1 NKTICINDGELIV
14 GERGPAP
21 RATPTYPELCCHTM
35 EDLRIL
41 DSRERTPFVVSDEV
55 RNIYS
60 ERIIPF
66 WTSKT
71 MREKLF
77 ASMAVLVWVIGCAS
91 VRTKTTDKQME
102 KKIDELLAKMTL
114 EEKVGQMT
122 QVTLEV
128 VAGETSED
136 GWLKLDKKKLE
147 DAIVNHQV
155 GSILNCG
162 GQARSVD
169 NWHEIITQIQ
179 DIATKQTRLGI
190 PIIYGIDAIH
200 GANYTLGA
208 TIFPQHI
215 AMAATGNVDLV
226 RTESEITAL
235 EVRAS
240 GMPWNFS
247 PVLGLGRNPM
257 WSRHWETFGEDAYIS
272 SVMAAA
278 YIEGQQ
284 GSDISQPT
292 KIAAC
297 MKHYMGYSVPLSGK
311 DRTPAYI
318 PERQLRQLFLKPFA
332 AAAEAGVATVMVN
345 SSEING
351 IPAHSD
357 RFLLVDLLRGELG
370 FDGFVVSDWADIDN
384 LYTRE
389 MVAKD
394 QREAVKMAVMAGVD
408 MSMVP
413 NDYSFYD
420 HLVEL
425 VKSGEVPMRR
435 INEAVADILRVK
447 FQLGLFEKPYPNK
460 QLKEQFA
467 TDTSRKVN
475 LKAAREAITLL
486 KNENN
491 ILPLDKNR
499 KVLVTGPCANKLS
512 VLNGGWTITWQGD
525 NEALYPQE
533 KATILEAIQDK
544 VGTSSVEYIE
554 GVTFD
559 EEVDISRAVSAANN
573 ADVIVACLGEPPYC
587 ETPGNI
593 NDLTLSAPQIR
604 LVQELAGT
612 GKPIVMVL
620 VQGRPRV
627 IRTIVDNAGAI
638 LTAYLPGMEGG
649 QAIADVLFGDANPS
663 GKLPFTYPKYSGW
676 HICYDHKKSEDTASS
691 KFDPQWEFGHG
702 LSYTTFKYNDLKL
715 DKNKLSAN
723 DTLTIT
729 VNITNTGQREGAE
742 IVQLF
747 LSDIVATVTPPVKSL
762 KRFSKVPFS
771 PGQNQTVKFELGW
784 DDFAFIGRNNKPI
797 VEPGEFKVNVGGLT
811 ETFAIH

>member
-1 NKTICINDGELIV
+1 MRKCAISIV
-14 GERGPAP
+14 TVAM
-21 RATPTYPELCCHTM
+21 L
-35 EDLRIL
+35 
-41 DSRERTPFVVSDEV
+41 S
-55 RNIYS
+55 
-60 ERIIPF
+60 
-66 WTSKT
+66 W
-71 MREKLF
+71 
-77 ASMAVLVWVIGCAS
+77 MAGCVS
-91 VRTKTTDKQME
+91 VRTKTADKQME
-102 KKIDELLAKMTL
+102 KKIDKLLAKMTL

-128 VAGETSED
+128 VAGQTSED
-136 GWLKLDKKKLE
+136 GWLRLDKKKLQ
-147 DAIVNHQV
+147 DAIVAHNV

-162 GQARSVD
+162 GQARTVD
-169 NWHEIITQIQ
+169 NWCEIITQMQ
-179 DIATKQTRLGI
+179 DMATKQTRLGI

-226 RTESEITAL
+226 RAESEITAL
-235 EVRAS
+235 EIRAS

-257 WSRHWETFGEDAYIS
+257 WPRQWETFGEDAYIA

-278 YIEGQQ
+278 YVEGQQ

-292 KIAAC
+292 KVAAC
-297 MKHYMGYSVPLSGK
+297 MKHYFGYSVPLTGK

-318 PERQLRQLFLKPFA
+318 PERQLRQYFLKPFA
-332 AAAEAGVATVMVN
+332 AAAKAGVATVMVN

-351 IPAHSD
+351 IPVHSD
-357 RFLLVDLLRGELG
+357 KFLLVDVLRGELG

-394 QREAVKMAVMAGVD
+394 QRQAVKMAVMAGID

-413 NDYSFYD
+413 YNYSFYD
-420 HLVEL
+420 HLVDL
-425 VKSGEVPMRR
+425 VKTGEVPMSR
-435 INEAVADILRVK
+435 IDQAVADILRVK

-467 TDTSRKVN
+467 SDASRQVN

-491 ILPLDKNR
+491 ILPLSKNT
-499 KVLVTGPCANKLS
+499 KVLVTGPSANKLS
-512 VLNGGWTITWQGD
+512 LLNGGWTITWQGN

-533 KATILEAIQDK
+533 KSTILEVIQDK
-544 VGTSSVEYIE
+544 AGTSNVEYIE

-559 EEVDISRAVSAANN
+559 KELDIPAAVSAASR
-573 ADVIVACLGEPPYC
+573 ADVIVACIGEPTYC

-593 NDLTLSAPQIR
+593 DDLTMSAPQIR

-612 GKPIVMVL
+612 GKPIVMML
-620 VQGRPRV
+620 VEGRPRV
-627 IRTIVDNAGAI
+627 VRTIVDDAGAI

-649 QAIADVLFGDANPS
+649 QAVADVLFGDVNPS

-676 HICYDHKKSEDTASS
+676 HVCYDYKKSEDTAPN
-691 KFDPQWEFGHG
+691 KFDPQWPFGHG
-702 LSYTTFKYNDLKL
+702 LSYTTFGYSGLKL
-715 DKNKLSAN
+715 DKKQLSPDEKLMV
-723 DTLTIT
+723 T
-729 VNITNTGQREGAE
+729 VDVTNTGSREGAE

-762 KRFSKVPFS
+762 KRFTKLSLK
-771 PGQNQTVKFELGW
+771 PGEKQTVKFELGW
-784 DDFAFIGRNNKPI
+784 DDFAFIGRKNKPV
-797 VEPGEFKVNVGGLT
+797 VEPGEFKISVGGLT
-811 ETFAIH
+811 EAFEIQ

>member
-1 NKTICINDGELIV
+1 
-14 GERGPAP
+14 
-21 RATPTYPELCCHTM
+21 
-35 EDLRIL
+35 
-41 DSRERTPFVVSDEV
+41 
-55 RNIYS
+55 
-60 ERIIPF
+60 
-66 WTSKT
+66 
-71 MREKLF
+71 
-77 ASMAVLVWVIGCAS
+77 MAVAMLSWAAGCVS

-102 KKIDELLAKMTL
+102 KKIDRLLTKMTL
-114 EEKVGQMT
+114 QEKVGQMT

-128 VAGETSED
+128 VAGQASED
-136 GWLKLDKKKLE
+136 GWLKLDKKKLH
-147 DAIVNHQV
+147 DAIVTHNV

-162 GQARSVD
+162 GQARIMD
-169 NWHEIITQIQ
+169 NWHEIITEIQ
-179 DIATKQTRLGI
+179 NMATKQTRLGI

-200 GANYTLGA
+200 GADYTLGA

-226 RTESEITAL
+226 RAESEITAL

-257 WSRHWETFGEDAYIS
+257 WSRHWETFGEDAYIAS
-272 SVMAAA
+272 IMGAA
-278 YIEGQQ
+278 YVEGQQ

-292 KIAAC
+292 KVAAC
-297 MKHYMGYSVPLSGK
+297 MKHYLGYSVPLTGK

-318 PERQLRQLFLKPFA
+318 PERQLRQYFLKPFA

-351 IPAHSD
+351 IPVHSD
-357 RFLLVDLLRGELG
+357 KFVLIDLLRGELG
-370 FDGFVVSDWADIDN
+370 FNGFVVSDWADINN
-384 LYTRE
+384 LCTRE

-413 NDYSFYD
+413 YDYSFYD
-420 HLVEL
+420 HLVDL

-435 INEAVADILRVK
+435 IDEAVADILRIK
-447 FQLGLFEKPYPNK
+447 FRLGLFEKPYPDK
-460 QLKEQFA
+460 QLKEQLA
-467 TDTSRKVN
+467 TESSRQVN
-475 LKAAREAITLL
+475 LQAAREAITLL

-491 ILPLDKNR
+491 ILPLGKDKE
-499 KVLVTGPCANKLS
+499 VLVTGPTANKLS

-533 KATILEAIQDK
+533 KSTILEAIQDK
-544 VGTSSVEYIE
+544 AGTGSVEYIE
-554 GVTFD
+554 AVTFD
-559 EEVDISRAVSAANN
+559 KELDIPAVVSAASR
-573 ADVIVACLGEPPYC
+573 ADVIVACLGEPTYC

-593 NDLTLSAPQIR
+593 DDLTLSAPQIR
-604 LVQELAGT
+604 LIQELTGT
-612 GKPIVMVL
+612 GKPVVMVL

-627 IRTIVDNAGAI
+627 VRTIVDHAGAI

-649 QAIADVLFGDANPS
+649 QAIADVLFGDTNPS

-676 HICYDHKKSEDTASS
+676 HVCYDHKKSEDTAPN
-691 KFDPQWEFGHG
+691 KFDPQWPFGHG
-702 LSYTTFKYNDLKL
+702 LSYTTFEYSGLKL
-715 DKNKLSAN
+715 DKKQLPPDDKLAV
-723 DTLTIT
+723 T
-729 VNITNTGQREGAE
+729 VDITNTGSRKGAE

-762 KRFSKVPFS
+762 KRFTKVYLK
-771 PGQNQTVKFELGW
+771 PGEKQTVKFELSW
-784 DDFAFIGRNNKPI
+784 DDFAFIGRENKPV
-797 VEPGEFKVNVGGLT
+797 VEPGEFKISIGGLT
-811 ETFAIH
+811 ESFEIK

>member
-1 NKTICINDGELIV
+1 MRTYAITV
-14 GERGPAP
+14 M
-21 RATPTYPELCCHTM
+21 ATAMLAW
-35 EDLRIL
+35 
-41 DSRERTPFVVSDEV
+41 S
-55 RNIYS
+55 
-60 ERIIPF
+60 
-66 WTSKT
+66 
-71 MREKLF
+71 
-77 ASMAVLVWVIGCAS
+77 AGCAS
-91 VRTKTTDKQME
+91 VETTAADKQME
-102 KKIDELLAKMTL
+102 KKIDKLLAKMTL

-128 VAGETSED
+128 VGGESSED
-136 GWLKLDKKKLE
+136 GWLKLDEKKLQ
-147 DAIVNHQV
+147 DAIIAHQV

-169 NWHEIITQIQ
+169 NWLQIITQMQ
-179 DIATKQTRLGI
+179 AMATKQTRLGI

-215 AMAATGNVDLV
+215 AMAATGNVELV
-226 RTESEITAL
+226 RIESEITAL

-257 WSRHWETFGEDAYIS
+257 WPRQWETFGEDAYIS

-278 YIEGQQ
+278 YVEGQQ

-292 KIAAC
+292 KVAAC
-297 MKHYMGYSVPLSGK
+297 MKHYLGYSVPLSGK

-332 AAAEAGVATVMVN
+332 AAAKVGVATVMVN

-351 IPAHSD
+351 IPVHSD
-357 RFLLVDLLRGELG
+357 RFLLIDVLRGELG
-370 FDGFVVSDWADIDN
+370 FEGFVVSDWADINN

-389 MVAKD
+389 MVARY
-394 QREAVKMAVMAGVD
+394 QRQAVKMAVMAGVD

-413 NDYSFYD
+413 YDYSFYE
-420 HLVEL
+420 HLVDL
-425 VKSGEVPMRR
+425 VKTGEVPMSR
-435 INEAVADILRVK
+435 IDEAVADILRVK
-447 FQLGLFEKPYPNK
+447 FQLGLFEKPYPDK

-467 TDTSRKVN
+467 TDASRQAN
-475 LKAAREAITLL
+475 LQAAREAMTLL
-486 KNENN
+486 KNESGL
-491 ILPLDKNR
+491 LPLGKDK
-499 KVLVTGPCANKLS
+499 KVLVTGPCSDKLS
-512 VLNGGWTITWQGD
+512 ILNGGWTITWQGD

-533 KATILEAIQDK
+533 KSTILEAIQDK
-544 VGTSSVEYIE
+544 VGASNVEYIE
-554 GVTFD
+554 AVKFD
-559 EEVDISRAVSAANN
+559 KELDISRAVSAASRV
-573 ADVIVACLGEPPYC
+573 DVIVACLGEPTYC

-593 NDLTLSAPQIR
+593 DDLMLSAPQIR
-604 LVQELAGT
+604 LVQELAKT
-612 GKPIVMVL
+612 DKPIVMVFT
-620 VQGRPRV
+620 QGRPRV

-638 LTAYLPGMEGG
+638 LMAYLPGMEGG

-676 HICYDHKKSEDTASS
+676 HVCYDHKKSENAAPN

-702 LSYTTFKYNDLKL
+702 LSYTTFKYGDLRI
-715 DKNKLSAN
+715 DKNNISAD
-723 DTLTIT
+723 DTLIVT
-729 VNITNTGQREGAE
+729 VNVTNTGQREAAE

-762 KRFSKVPFS
+762 KRFTKIFLK
-771 PGQNQTVKFELGW
+771 PGEKQTVKFELSW
-784 DDFAFIGRNNKPI
+784 DDFAFIGRQNKPV
-797 VEPGEFKVNVGGLT
+797 VEPGEFKISLGGLT
-811 ETFAIH
+811 KAFEIQ

>member
-1 NKTICINDGELIV
+1 
-14 GERGPAP
+14 
-21 RATPTYPELCCHTM
+21 
-35 EDLRIL
+35 
-41 DSRERTPFVVSDEV
+41 
-55 RNIYS
+55 
-60 ERIIPF
+60 
-66 WTSKT
+66 
-71 MREKLF
+71 MRKC
-77 ASMAVLVWVIGCAS
+77 AITVMAMVVLVRVTGCAS
-91 VRTKTTDKQME
+91 VRTTVTD

-122 QVTLEV
+122 QVTLEA
-128 VAGETSED
+128 VAGQTGKD
-136 GWLKLDKKKLE
+136 GWLKLDRKKLH
-147 DAIVNHQV
+147 DAIVKHQV

-169 NWHEIITQIQ
+169 NWHEIITQVQ
-179 DIATKQTRLGI
+179 AIATKQTRLGI

-215 AMAATGNVDLV
+215 AMAATGNVDLI
-226 RTESEITAL
+226 RTEGEITAL

-240 GMPWNFS
+240 GMPWNFN

-272 SVMAAA
+272 SIMGAA
-278 YIEGQQ
+278 YIEGLQ

-292 KIAAC
+292 KVAAC
-297 MKHYMGYSVPLSGK
+297 MKHYLGYSVPLSGK

-318 PERQLRQLFLKPFA
+318 PERQLRELFLKPFA
-332 AAAEAGVATVMVN
+332 AAAKAGVATVMVN

-351 IPAHSD
+351 IPVHSD
-357 RFLLVDLLRGELG
+357 RFLLVDLLRNELG

-384 LYTRE
+384 LYKRE

-394 QREAVKMAVMAGVD
+394 QHEAVKMAVMAGVD

-413 NDYSFYD
+413 YDYSFYD
-420 HLVEL
+420 HLVDL
-425 VKSGEVPMRR
+425 VKSGEVPMSR
-435 INEAVADILRVK
+435 IDEAVAGILRVK
-447 FQLGLFEKPYPNK
+447 FRLGLFEKPYPNK

-467 TDTSRKVN
+467 TDASHQVN
-475 LKAAREAITLL
+475 LQAAREAMTLL

-491 ILPLDKNR
+491 ILPLGKSN

-525 NEALYPQE
+525 NEVLYPQE
-533 KATILEAIQDK
+533 KSTILEAIQEK
-544 VGTSSVEYIE
+544 TGASRVEYIE

-559 EEVDISRAVSAANN
+559 EELDIPRAVSAASRV
-573 ADVIVACLGEPPYC
+573 DVIVACLGEPTYC

-593 NDLTLSAPQIR
+593 DDLTLSAPQIR
-604 LVQELAGT
+604 LVQELAKT
-612 GKPIVMVL
+612 AKPIVMVL
-620 VQGRPRV
+620 TEGRPRV
-627 IRTIVDNAGAI
+627 IRTIVDHAGAI
-638 LTAYLPGMEGG
+638 LLAYLPGMEGG
-649 QAIADVLFGDANPS
+649 QAVADILFGDANPS

-676 HICYDHKKSEDTASS
+676 HVCYDHKKSEDAAPN

-702 LSYTTFKYNDLKL
+702 LSYTTFKYSDLQL
-715 DKNKLSAN
+715 DRKELSPD
-723 DTLTIT
+723 DTLIVT
-729 VNITNTGQREGAE
+729 VNITNTGSREGAE

-762 KRFSKVPFS
+762 KRFTKVHLK
-771 PGQNQTVKFELGW
+771 PGEKQTVKFELGW
-784 DDFAFIGRNNKPI
+784 DDFAFIGRNNKSI
-797 VEPGEFKVNVGGLT
+797 VELGEFKVSLGGLT
-811 ETFAIH
+811 ETFVLQ

>member
-1 NKTICINDGELIV
+1 
-14 GERGPAP
+14 
-21 RATPTYPELCCHTM
+21 
-35 EDLRIL
+35 
-41 DSRERTPFVVSDEV
+41 
-55 RNIYS
+55 
-60 ERIIPF
+60 
-66 WTSKT
+66 
-71 MREKLF
+71 
-77 ASMAVLVWVIGCAS
+77 
-91 VRTKTTDKQME
+91 ME
-102 KKIDELLAKMTL
+102 KKIDELLSKMTL

-128 VAGETSED
+128 VAGQTDKD
-136 GWLKLDKKKLE
+136 GWLKLDKEKLQ
-147 DAIVNHQV
+147 DAIVTHQV

-169 NWHEIITQIQ
+169 NWHEIITQMQ
-179 DIATKQTRLGI
+179 DTAMKQTRLGI

-226 RTESEITAL
+226 RAEGEITAL

-240 GMPWNFS
+240 GMPWNFN

-257 WSRHWETFGEDAYIS
+257 WPRQWETFGEDAYIS
-272 SVMAAA
+272 SVMGAA
-278 YIEGQQ
+278 YVEGLQ
-284 GSDISQPT
+284 SNDISQPT
-292 KIAAC
+292 KVAAC
-297 MKHYMGYSVPLSGK
+297 MKHYLGYSVPLSGK

-332 AAAEAGVATVMVN
+332 AAAKAGVATVMVN
-345 SSEING
+345 SSDING
-351 IPAHSD
+351 IPVHSD
-357 RFLLVDLLRGELG
+357 RFLLLDVLRGELG

-384 LYTRE
+384 LHTRE

-394 QREAVKMAVMAGVD
+394 QRQAVKMAVMAGID

-413 NDYSFYD
+413 YDYSFYD
-420 HLVEL
+420 HLIDL
-425 VKSGEVPMRR
+425 VKSGEVPVSR
-435 INEAVADILRVK
+435 IDEAVADILRIK
-447 FQLGLFEKPYPNK
+447 FRLGLFENPYPNK

-467 TDTSRKVN
+467 TDASRRVN
-475 LKAAREAITLL
+475 LQAAIEAMTLL

-491 ILPLDKNR
+491 ILPLSKDK

-525 NEALYPQE
+525 NEALYPHE
-533 KATILEAIQDK
+533 KSTILEAIQDK
-544 VGTSSVEYIE
+544 AGAGSVEYIE

-559 EEVDISRAVSAANN
+559 KEVDIQRAVSTAGRT
-573 ADVIVACLGEPPYC
+573 DVIVACLGEPAYC

-593 NDLTLSAPQIR
+593 DDLTLSAPQIR

-620 VQGRPRV
+620 VEGRPRV
-627 IRTIVDNAGAI
+627 IRTIVDHAGAV
-638 LTAYLPGMEGG
+638 LMAYLPGMEGG

-663 GKLPFTYPKYSGW
+663 GRLPFTYPKYSGW
-676 HICYDHKKSEDTASS
+676 HVCYDHKKSEDTAPN
-691 KFDPQWEFGHG
+691 KFDPQWQFGHG
-702 LSYTTFKYNDLKL
+702 LSFTTFEYSDLRL

-723 DTLTIT
+723 DILTVT
-729 VNITNTGQREGAE
+729 VNLTNTGSREGAE

-747 LSDIVATVTPPVKSL
+747 LSDIVASVTPPVKSL
-762 KRFSKVPFS
+762 KRFSKVS
-771 PGQNQTVKFELGW
+771 LKPGQKQTVKFELGRN
-784 DDFAFIGRNNKPI
+784 DFEFIGRDNKPV
-797 VEPGEFKVNVGGLT
+797 VEPGDFKVGIGTLT
-811 ETFAIH
+811 ETFELQM